1 MGSSSREALVES
13 KRLLATLGAKKESV
27 GASLLAAARAIDGSG
42 QLRSFL
48 TDPGATPEDK
58 GRVVG
63 KVFVAADATAVALL
77 AGMSAERWSDAKE
90 FVAGVEEIGFRA
102 LAVAGDG
109 ESIEREL
116 FAFET
121 AVRSDAQLELAVSSK
136 LGGPDAKIALV
147 ETLLTNAS
155 PATRTV
161 VTHLVRSARG
171 RRIGPL
177 LRRTAAIVADQAG
190 LGIATV
196 STAVPLTAEQLKRL
210 EGVLGVRYGRKLS
223 INQVIDET
231 LIGGVR
237 ISVGDDVIDGSVAT
251 RLSDL
256 RLQLA
261 G

>member
-1 MGSSSREALVES
+1 MGSSSREALGEAR
-13 KRLLATLGAKKESV
+13 RLLATLGAPTEAT
-27 GASLLAAARAIDGSG
+27 GGDLLAAARAIDGSG

-48 TDPGATPEDK
+48 TDPGASPEDK

-63 KVFVAADATAVALL
+63 KVFAAADSTAVALL
-77 AGMSAERWSDAKE
+77 AGMSAERWSDPGE

-102 LAVAGDG
+102 LAGSRV
-109 ESIEREL
+109 EREL
-116 FAFET
+116 FAFEA

-136 LGGPDAKIALV
+136 LGGPDAKVALV
-147 ETLLTNAS
+147 ETLLVNAS
-155 PATRTV
+155 PATRTI
-161 VTHLVRSARG
+161 VTHLVRAARG

-177 LRRTAAIVADQAG
+177 LRRTASIVADEAG
-190 LGIATV
+190 LGVATV
-196 STAVPLTAEQLKRL
+196 TTAAPLAPAQLERL
-210 EGVLGVRYGRKLS
+210 ERVLSVRYGRRLS
-223 INQVIDET
+223 INQVVDET